1 MIKSIIRHC
10 VLFCKIPKL
19 VIISFVNIIQQHLP
33 SCFTI
38 TTLIRINQILA
49 ISILA
54 MNSYTEA
61 FTKCSYNYYYD
72 CDCQSYLLLCCT
84 CILSWSND
92 TLVISLSRYSDK
104 HLVDVSRSHWLSYT
118 IIIIIIITIHTN
130 RPHKMTKI
138 FKSCDHHVTNLKY
151 SHVIILFQIICKHIR
166 VH

>member
-1 MIKSIIRHC
+1 MKSIIRHC

-38 TTLIRINQILA
+38 TTLIRINQTLA

-54 MNSYTEA
+54 MNICSYTEA

-104 HLVDVSRSHWLSYT
+104 HLVVISRSHWLSYT
-118 IIIIIIITIHTN
+118 IIIIIISLFTPT
-130 RPHKMTKI
+130 
-138 FKSCDHHVTNLKY
+138 DHIKWPTY
-151 SHVIILFQIICKHIR
+151 SNHVIIMWLTSSIVMWWFFFR
-166 VH
+166 

>member
-38 TTLIRINQILA
+38 TTLIRINQTLGIN
-49 ISILA
+49 ILA
-54 MNSYTEA
+54 MNICSYTEA
-61 FTKCSYNYYYD
+61 FTKYSYNYYYD

-92 TLVISLSRYSDK
+92 TLVISFSRYSDK
-104 HLVDVSRSHWLSYT
+104 HLVVISRSHWLSYT
-118 IIIIIIITIHTN
+118 IIIIIISLFTPT
-130 RPHKMTKI
+130 
-138 FKSCDHHVTNLKY
+138 DHIKWPRY
-151 SHVIILFQIICKHIR
+151 SNHVIIMWLTSSI
-166 VH
+166 VMW